1 MRASPLPPMTMDT
14 PIDRVISALNSIR
27 VGDLDRIHVL
37 LAEVRASL
45 VDLGEAELI
54 ERVDEARAAITRGE
68 VPLFRKRIQL
78 VVSRLG
84 HRR

>member
-1 MRASPLPPMTMDT
+1 MDT

-27 VGDLDRIHVL
+27 VGDLDRIDAL
-37 LAEVRASL
+37 LGDVRGTL
-45 VDLGEAELI
+45 LGLDEPELI
-54 ERVDEARAAITRGE
+54 ERVDEARQAIARGD

-78 VVSRLG
+78 IVSRLG